1 MSDVK
6 PVAWERFDELG
17 VEYDSYVGLVE
28 EGDYVKYDDA
38 LATVTALQAEVEA
51 LRTTDLQVYEQNT
64 SLDLRCAELEKENE
78 ALRKDAERLDWLLP
92 VVTGSD
98 SAIANKRTII
108 LAQCLM
114 SGKDGVEAVDAAIA
128 KERS

>member
-6 PVAWERFDELG
+6 PVAYGLFARVDGEFVLQHPIRFARGDCERDVAMYG
-17 VEYDSYVGLVE
+17 PDLV
-28 EGDYVKYDDA
+28 YNIQA
-38 LATVTALQAEVEA
+38 LYSQETVTALQAEIV
-51 LRTTDLQVYEQNT
+51 
-64 SLDLRCAELEKENE
+64 